1 MAYNI
6 NDVYNQMIFIV
17 RKERG
22 VFVTIPEAM
31 QTLDNAQL
39 EAVEEWFS
47 TYGTTQIIHDAIR
60 KLRVQKSFTS
70 DSTGLVTFDADYLH
84 LIGGA
89 YTVSGSTINNVR
101 FLNED
106 ELALALK
113 SQLRAVSTSNPIA
126 IDASVGFRLYPAAT
140 QAGIY
145 NYLRRPATPVLGY
158 TQASG
163 SRTITYDPLTSTQLE
178 FTDVYINNI
187 ISRALKFWGINM
199 AEQDI
204 QQFAQIQ
211 TQETK

>member
-70 DSTGLVTFDADYLH
+70 DSTGLVTFDSDYLH

-113 SQLRAVSTSNPIA
+113 SQLRLVSDNNPIA
-126 IDASVGFRLYPAAT
+126 IDASVGFKLYPAAI
-140 QAGIY
+140 QSGFY
-145 NYLRRPATPVLGY
+145 NYLRRPATPVLGF
-158 TQASG
+158 TQSG
-163 SRTITYDPLTSTQLE
+163 RTITYNSGTSTQLE